1 VGSLH
6 GSDVIVLG
14 LDLSFTRSGL
24 VWLEWAWEWESDI
37 PQLSQYQTI
46 AIPPG
51 EWRMGR
57 IQTLFYKALDTSPKP
72 DLAVIEG
79 SIQRAGRYTHGSE
92 RKRGIRVLT
101 MLQELNGVVK
111 AVLDLHRIPQLESSP
126 THMKKVITMKGTADK
141 ATVAQEITARF
152 GISFPGDEKKGYDL
166 YDAAGLALLG
176 LNKRGMSL

>member
-1 VGSLH
+1 VEGWVS
-6 GSDVIVLG
+6 SIIVLG

-24 VWLEWAWEWESDI
+24 VWLEWDKT
-37 PQLSQYQTI
+37 LSHPVIYRQITI
-46 AIPPG
+46 ATPPG

-57 IQTLFYKALDTSPKP
+57 VQTAFYKALQTPTKP
-72 DLAVIEG
+72 NLAVIEG

-152 GISFPGDEKKGYDL
+152 GIFFPGDEKKGYDL
-166 YDAAGLALLG
+166 YDACGLALVG
-176 LNKRGMSL
+176 LNKRGMPL